1 MRAFRLTH
9 HNGKGP
15 TSRTFVSALV
25 VVMVASHR
33 GLPALQLST
42 SPWTIGPIID
52 GKNYSPGMPL
62 HPIADGP
69 TWHFDFPQTPGSVH
83 YVTRNTFEPGRDMI
97 RMRFRIEGSAE
108 FKATEGG
115 ARAAV
120 RLMIQR
126 RGDTYSWDKAS
137 YRFWSG
143 PVQLAPGEFVVEEA
157 LTPDR
162 WTNVGGQTDPA
173 GFQELLNDLENVGFT
188 FGGEFAGHGIYVIGA
203 ARFIL
208 TEYTLQ

>member
-1 MRAFRLTH
+1 
-9 HNGKGP
+9 
-15 TSRTFVSALV
+15 
-25 VVMVASHR
+25 
-33 GLPALQLST
+33 
-42 SPWTIGPIID
+42 
-52 GKNYSPGMPL
+52 MPL

-108 FKATEGG
+108 FKATEGR

-126 RGDTYSWDKAS
+126 RGDTYSWDKAG

-188 FGGEFAGHGIYVIGA
+188 FGGQFGGHGVYVIGA
-203 ARFIL
+203 ARFVL
-208 TEYTLQ
+208 TECTLQ